1 MRPGEG
7 TAGILSVWALD
18 AWLHRAERCGGSRVW
33 ERARPGKGSA
43 GLVGDACG
51 VLAWPLPAPCRGT
64 EVERRGA
71 EAANRAGG
79 SARSVATWRG
89 KVSKRGRYHVGSRQ
103 QWLSGK
109 TG

>member
-7 TAGILSVWALD
+7 TEGILSVWALD

-64 EVERRGA
+64 EAERRGA
-71 EAANRAGG
+71 EAANRASGG
-79 SARSVATWRG
+79 VGG
-89 KVSKRGRYHVGSRQ
+89 KEEEQGACHVGPSGQRHKRGVAL
-103 QWLSGK
+103 LSW
-109 TG
+109 

>member
-1 MRPGEG
+1 M
-7 TAGILSVWALD
+7 GILGVGAWD
-18 AWLHRAERCGGSRVW
+18 AWLHLARPSGGSRVHRQS
-33 ERARPGKGSA
+33 RARQKRGRDLVA
-43 GLVGDACG
+43 GVRGA
-51 VLAWPLPAPCRGT
+51 LAWPLPMPYRNVEA
-64 EVERRGA
+64 ERRGA